1 MGLLSWMI
9 FGALAGWVAS
19 GLVGDREPRGCFYNM
34 VVGIVGAILGGLIL
48 ELIGSREVRF
58 TWSLRSFVVAVVGSL
73 ILLALAGSR
82 RRK

>member
-9 FGALAGWVAS
+9 FGALAGWVANA
-19 GLVGDREPRGCFYNM
+19 LTGDREPRGCLYNM

-48 ELIGSREVRF
+48 ELIGGREVHF

-73 ILLALAGSR
+73 LLLALAGSKK
-82 RRK
+82 RK